1 MKRKISLQ
9 RRNKESKKN
18 ADMSIRSYSA
28 FGSNFK
34 NRHNFAN
41 SSNRSSYSSIHSYTK
56 SEQYWWNYT
65 DNAKGANFQR
75 AVSGDRRPRFE
86 DDTWDLADSLADLYL
101 KVNEENIATASKFT
115 VCKDPVN
122 DIDVKKWIEED
133 TSHGF
138 IRVFVPNGDV
148 NSSRL
153 VPCNL
158 STNTQRIC
166 AQCGVAHSS
175 LHVQFNG
182 DIIARM
188 ESTDHPLAI
197 QNEFLGNLGYT
208 EPRKIQEEG
217 FNPDLSY
224 LIKFYLGKPVQD
236 STFTKAQLS
245 SVILV
250 RKGKLIYQWVQRL
263 CAISGTRLFIHRD
276 KFPSSKKS
284 TMQLAKGYVEEMKF
298 KDHPNVLK
306 LTITLHGER
315 SIYLSFN
322 NTITYSKWL
331 KRVQKAT
338 AKLPTKA
345 DLSKCNLEFLPDT
358 IFINEDL
365 RTLNLRHNVLR
376 ERPLEEDIHTMGW
389 LDDLPRFRYLTS
401 LNLANNDLKSFPSAL
416 CSMQSLTELN
426 LASNKLEE
434 IPPSIADLT
443 RLQVLRLH
451 NNHLTALPEE
461 MGGMKQLSILILA
474 FNYFTTVPSVLLRI
488 HSISDTMESIIMAGN
503 YIERLQGNLLNQMKL
518 VKKIDFRFNRLTLM
532 PSEIAKFQCL
542 EFMSHLDI
550 RDNSIEDLDIRALK
564 GLVYINCERNGMRSL
579 QLSGVALKYIYAKD
593 NALSLSPKPEWLVE
607 MDLSHNKLRD
617 LPTWIAECFFMAR
630 LEVSHNMLHR
640 LPILIFTTAQKL
652 QDLRAHHNCIRRLP
666 STVTNNSLTMLQLQH
681 NYIEE
686 LPHDFLVNANKLK
699 YLNLSKNLLVNLPS
713 PNSNESLNRLQH
725 LFLTANR
732 LHDDVFLVISN
743 FPRLKRL
750 HLAQNFLTDIP
761 DSTLSKLEALE
772 ELNISSNNLSHF
784 PSSLCKHKNLQILRA
799 NCNRIRELPA
809 FKEATELKVLEVG
822 FNQLFDIPMSNLVN
836 SHVNLLDISGNPNIT
851 FNTTALQD
859 LTLCVAILN
868 KPKFNKNGE
877 DGLFGIFDGGRNDE
891 VARTLAEIMAE
902 TLLEELYSPLLV
914 PGGTSYMKYALLSC
928 HRKLKSIGQKIG
940 ASAAICHI
948 KILPESNE
956 KIPQY
961 CLTVANVGM
970 VQVVLCRNGQA
981 MRLTHQF
988 AVESDRSECM
998 RIQKSDGIVTE
1009 DGLVNGITPC
1019 TRLIGCSYLYPQ
1031 LIPKPHIRSIKLQHD
1046 DQFIIIAN
1054 QELWKYISIEE
1065 AVSQISPF
1073 QDPVVSAKVLQDLAQ
1088 GYGATENLCV
1098 VVINLKPLQIS
1109 PFSPTPSQVFNFP
1122 QLYNNNVGELTPKLW
1137 QNKAQRD
1144 ALPSNNSSALC
1155 SIAESEESDESKNST
1170 LERKKKKTDSKDT
1183 ENEISLSSH
1192 PASQIGSETT
1202 SIYEWEELLQ
1212 RKLAKEVKSKEVYDE
1227 LKKLEKAAKEEMES
1241 KDTETEPTS
1250 ENNRSTVVKS
1260 IKKNA
1265 ENQEELVTSHQANSE
1280 SDTKISTDQ
1289 SETSTELR
1297 EDCLYDIPPGID
1309 RDAILFYKMQ
1319 MARFNSGKSGSL
1331 SSVQSV
1337 PMYTSLE
1344 DMFPPHIPSQSIE
1357 VLVRAMPNI
1366 TRSITRDNSKPKQ
1379 NSVFR
1384 KKVSESKYHVNEKE
1398 QPKTD
1403 PTPSTRTAANAGT
1416 SHPVNY
1422 IKPSSKTSSETHSN
1436 SSNDESSS
1444 KSTSSTPGTSH
1455 STSYIKPS
1463 SKTSSE
1469 THSNSSND
1477 ESNSMST
1484 SSNPGTSFPASYIK
1498 PSSKTSSETH
1508 SNSSNDE
1515 CNSISTL
1522 SDPETNLTIIHVKSS
1537 STSSELH
1544 SNSSNNESN
1553 STDSRDN
1560 DGDFTGSIIIS
1571 YL

>member
-1 MKRKISLQ
+1 
-9 RRNKESKKN
+9 
-18 ADMSIRSYSA
+18 
-28 FGSNFK
+28 F
-34 NRHNFAN
+34 
-41 SSNRSSYSSIHSYTK
+41 
-56 SEQYWWNYT
+56 
-65 DNAKGANFQR
+65 
-75 AVSGDRRPRFE
+75 
-86 DDTWDLADSLADLYL
+86 
-101 KVNEENIATASKFT
+101 
-115 VCKDPVN
+115 
-122 DIDVKKWIEED
+122 
-133 TSHGF
+133 
-138 IRVFVPNGDV
+138 
-148 NSSRL
+148 
-153 VPCNL
+153 
-158 STNTQRIC
+158 
-166 AQCGVAHSS
+166 
-175 LHVQFNG
+175 
-182 DIIARM
+182 
-188 ESTDHPLAI
+188 
-197 QNEFLGNLGYT
+197 
-208 EPRKIQEEG
+208 
-217 FNPDLSY
+217 
-224 LIKFYLGKPVQD
+224 
-236 STFTKAQLS
+236 
-245 SVILV
+245 
-250 RKGKLIYQWVQRL
+250 
-263 CAISGTRLFIHRD
+263 
-276 KFPSSKKS
+276 
-284 TMQLAKGYVEEMKF
+284 
-298 KDHPNVLK
+298 
-306 LTITLHGER
+306 
-315 SIYLSFN
+315 
-322 NTITYSKWL
+322 
-331 KRVQKAT
+331 
-338 AKLPTKA
+338 
-345 DLSKCNLEFLPDT
+345 
-358 IFINEDL
+358 
-365 RTLNLRHNVLR
+365 
-376 ERPLEEDIHTMGW
+376 
-389 LDDLPRFRYLTS
+389 RFRYLTS

-451 NNHLTALPEE
+451 NNHLTTLPEE
-461 MGGMKQLSILILA
+461 MGSMKQLSVLILA

-488 HSISDTMESIIMAGN
+488 HNISDTMESIIMAGN

-579 QLSGVALKYIYAKD
+579 QLSGVALKYMYAKD
-593 NALSLSPKPEWLVE
+593 NELTTLNITPKPEWLVE
-607 MDLSHNKLRD
+607 MDLSHNKIRD

-699 YLNLSKNLLVNLPS
+699 YLNLSKNVLVNLPS

-784 PSSLCKHKNLQILRA
+784 PSSLCRHKKLQILRA

-859 LTLCVAILN
+859 LTQRKRVCLVDMRGPNRPQEQTEESSDAEKPNPWQSGFSQTSGMRNKLCVAILN

-891 VARTLAEIMAE
+891 VARTLTEIMAE

-928 HRKLKSIGQKIG
+928 HRKLKSVGQKIG
-940 ASAAICHI
+940 ASVAICHI
-948 KILPESNE
+948 KKLPESNE

-1046 DQFIIIAN
+1046 DQFVIIAN

-1137 QNKAQRD
+1137 HNKTLRD

-1183 ENEISLSSH
+1183 ENEISLNSH
-1192 PASQIGSETT
+1192 LASQIGSETT

-1212 RKLAKEVKSKEVYDE
+1212 RKLAKEVKSKEVYAE
-1227 LKKLEKAAKEEMES
+1227 LKKLEKAAKEEIAS
-1241 KDTETEPTS
+1241 KDRETEPTS
-1250 ENNRSTVVKS
+1250 GNSRSTVVKN

-1265 ENQEELVTSHQANSE
+1265 DQVETE
-1280 SDTKISTDQ
+1280 SDTKTSTDQ

-1337 PMYTSLE
+1337 PMYSSLE
-1344 DMFPPHIPSQSIE
+1344 NMFPPNIPSQSIE
-1357 VLVRAMPNI
+1357 VLVRDMPKI
-1366 TRSITRDNSKPKQ
+1366 TQPIVRDNSKPKQ

-1384 KKVSESKYHVNEKE
+1384 KKVSKSKYHINEKE

-1403 PTPSTRTAANAGT
+1403 PTPSTRTAANPGT

-1422 IKPSSKTSSETHSN
+1422 IKPSSKTSSETQ
-1436 SSNDESSS
+1436 
-1444 KSTSSTPGTSH
+1444 
-1455 STSYIKPS
+1455 
-1463 SKTSSE
+1463 
-1469 THSNSSND
+1469 SNSSND
-1477 ESNSMST
+1477 ESNSKST
-1484 SSNPGTSFPASYIK
+1484 SSNPGTSHSISYIK
-1498 PSSKTSSETH
+1498 PFSKTSSETQ
-1508 SNSSNDE
+1508 SNSSNEE
-1515 CNSISTL
+1515 CNSISTS

-1560 DGDFTGSIIIS
+1560 DGDYTGSIIIS